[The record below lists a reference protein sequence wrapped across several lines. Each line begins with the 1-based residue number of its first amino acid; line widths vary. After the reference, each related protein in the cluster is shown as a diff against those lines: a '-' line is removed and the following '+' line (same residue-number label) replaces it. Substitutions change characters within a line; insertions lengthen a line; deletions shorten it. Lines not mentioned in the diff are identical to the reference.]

1 MKDEDKTKK
10 QILKELTLLRN
21 RIAELET
28 LEASRHRVEKAL
40 YRQNEYLTALH
51 ETTLGLINRLELA
64 DLLQAILERA
74 AAMMGTKHGYV
85 YLFEP
90 GKGKR
95 EVLRVGIGLHR
106 TGVGYRLEKGKKSV
120 AILVYYQMG
129 EHRYQVIEDFL
140 KLNLETYMGTKVID
154 IITAYPMLKAGD
166 VQKNAELMERAFK
179 TGQLL
184 AHE

>member
-10 QILKELTLLRN
+10 QILKELTLLRR

-90 GKGKR
+90 GKGER

-106 TGVGYRLEKGKKSV
+106 TGVGYRLRKGKGFAGRV
-120 AILVYYQMG
+120 WQTG
-129 EHRYQVIEDFL
+129 EPFV
-140 KLNLETYMGTKVID
+140 LENYHSWPGRLPDTRFD
-154 IITAYPMLKAGD
+154 
-166 VQKNAELMERAFK
+166 
-179 TGQLL
+179 GQQ
-184 AHE
+184 EP